1 VTTAVILPV
10 KSFAKA
16 KQRLGDRFGGPER
29 AVLAAAMVEDVLE
42 ELARAALGPL
52 VVVTGDPRA
61 LASAA
66 DAGAVTVIDD
76 REDGQSAAALL
87 GMARARE
94 LACERALLV
103 PGDCP
108 LVEAHELR
116 DLAARAQSLD
126 VAIVPDRHGAGTN
139 ALALAVGGEFEPQF
153 GPGSCARHVE
163 QAVAKGLAH
172 EVVRVPSLE
181 LDVDTR
187 EDASALEAALARF
200 PTRAPRTR
208 EALARAAA

>member
-10 KSFAKA
+10 KSFERA
-16 KQRLGDRFGGPER
+16 KQRLGDTFGGPER
-29 AVLAAAMVEDVLE
+29 AVLAAAMVEDVLD

-52 VVVTGDPRA
+52 VVVTGEPRA

-66 DAGAVTVIDD
+66 DAGAVTVIDG

-87 GMARARE
+87 GIARARE

-108 LVEAHELR
+108 LVEANELR
-116 DLAARAQSLD
+116 DLAVHAQSLD

-139 ALALAVGGEFEPQF
+139 ALALAVDGEFEPQF

-163 QAVAKGLAH
+163 QAAAKGLAH